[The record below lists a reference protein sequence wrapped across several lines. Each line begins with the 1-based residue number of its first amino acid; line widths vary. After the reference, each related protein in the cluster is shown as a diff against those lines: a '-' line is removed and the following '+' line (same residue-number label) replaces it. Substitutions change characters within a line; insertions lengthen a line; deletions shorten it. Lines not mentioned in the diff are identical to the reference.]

1 MSTRKCKHLS
11 AMASPSVGE
20 AGKTGQWRTV
30 RPVVDQSK
38 CSAAKGANCYLCSDF
53 CPEGVIPR
61 IAPIEVD
68 LEYCKGCG
76 ICCEECPTGAIAM
89 MPEHVGA
96 EYVGAENTTAGD
108 AHSRAD

>member
-1 MSTRKCKHLS
+1 MSTRKCKHVS

-61 IAPIEVD
+61 VAPVEVD

-76 ICCEECPTGAIAM
+76 ICAEECPKDAIAM
-89 MPEHVGA
+89 MPE
-96 EYVGAENTTAGD
+96 NTAASDAIARKAGGSGPS
-108 AHSRAD
+108 A

>member
-1 MSTRKCKHLS
+1 MSTRNCNHLS

-30 RPVVDQSK
+30 RPVVDHSK

-61 IAPIEVD
+61 VAPIEVD

-76 ICCEECPTGAIAM
+76 ICCEECPTAAITMTPENTAASDAIARA
-89 MPEHVGA
+89 HGA
-96 EYVGAENTTAGD
+96 SSGGA
-108 AHSRAD
+108 